1 METMIPPA
9 ARPPLV
15 AASPDALFGPAGF
28 FGAPL
33 TDPGQPVADLLR
45 RALHVTREHFGMEL
59 AFISELRDGQRILR
73 FVDAAPG
80 LPIEEGA
87 TISWDGTYCARIVDG
102 RLPAMVRDTAQ
113 CAEAAALDET
123 RKVPIGAF
131 LAVPIRLDDGAVYG
145 TFCCA
150 STRPDPT
157 LNQRDA
163 QTMKLLAQF
172 VAGVLQKHLEDAIT
186 RDAIARRI
194 RGVLQRQ
201 DFEIVYQPIFAVN
214 RHKLAGYEALTRF
227 HGEAARTPDVW
238 FQEASAVGLLEELEV
253 AVLQKALQEF
263 TRVPSNVY
271 LSLNV
276 SPSTILNDALGPL
289 LHRKCLKRLVLEVT
303 EHASVEDYV
312 ALTAKL
318 APLRQLGLRLAVDDA
333 GAGFASFRHILKMR
347 PDDIKLDISL
357 VRKIDRDL
365 NARAL
370 AASLIRYARETGS
383 KVVAEGVES
392 ASVLQVLKDLRVDK
406 AQGFFIGR
414 PGPLPAAPHATT
426 GGTAHA

>member
-1 METMIPPA
+1 
-9 ARPPLV
+9 
-15 AASPDALFGPAGF
+15 
-28 FGAPL
+28 
-33 TDPGQPVADLLR
+33 
-45 RALHVTREHFGMEL
+45 
-59 AFISELRDGQRILR
+59 
-73 FVDAAPG
+73 
-80 LPIEEGA
+80 
-87 TISWDGTYCARIVDG
+87 
-102 RLPAMVRDTAQ
+102 LPALVRDTAQ
-113 CAEAAALDET
+113 CAEAARLAET
-123 RKVPIGAF
+123 RNVPVGAL
-131 LAVPIRLDDGAVYG
+131 LAVPIRLDDDAVFG

-163 QTMKLLAQF
+163 QTMRLLAQF
-172 VAGVLQKHLEDAIT
+172 VAGVLQKHRADVAT
-186 RDAIARRI
+186 RLAIADRI
-194 RGVLQRQ
+194 RDVLERE
-201 DFEIVYQPIFAVN
+201 DFDIVYQPILTVA
-214 RHKLAGYEALTRF
+214 RQKLAGYEALTRF
-227 HGEAARTPDVW
+227 RGEAARTPDVW

-253 AVLQKALQEF
+253 AVLRKALHALA
-263 TRVPSNVY
+263 TMPRNLY

-289 LHRKCLKRLVLEVT
+289 LRRQSLKRIVLEVT
-303 EHASVEDYV
+303 EHASVDDYV

-383 KVVAEGVES
+383 KVVAEGVENE
-392 ASVLQVLKDLRVDK
+392 SVLQVLKDLHVDK

-414 PGPLPAAPHATT
+414 PGPLPQDTPT
-426 GGTAHA
+426 GGTDHA